1 MPSTHAALIVD
12 ADPKGLEALVYGF
25 QGAEWRMTAC
35 PAPETASLLV
45 KASGA
50 EILVVAS
57 RSEHE
62 KTLLLV
68 RQLRATAASRKL
80 PVLVL
85 GPEEMREP
93 LKEEGEAE
101 LLPLPAFVR
110 DVLTASEL
118 LVAARISA
126 ARSPGEDPRY
136 DGAISSGKTLS
147 LVRTMNALGRSGH
160 LRLAHHGR
168 YGDLMFHEGE
178 LTAASAGPL
187 QGMAAVQHL
196 MIWND
201 GKLDL
206 RFHPVPRRG
215 QLHLTTA
222 DFLQEMDRFQREIA
236 HAMKEIGPASAV
248 YSANQERLKQAAGGV
263 PAEVTPVIRLCN
275 GSRPLA
281 DVIDESPFRVL
292 DTVRIL
298 GRLAELG
305 VLTRGD
311 GKPLLAGGGEDS
323 LETARIEGAVP
334 PRAWPM
340 PAPIGGFPLSTPIQK
355 TAPTPPPKEA
365 AKASEPAPEPARQP
379 PQAPGAGAG
388 GEAPADGRPRRQTRE
403 IGIPAALATP
413 PAQAAIVAPPA
424 AQDVA
429 TPPPVAPAPSA
440 PATRAP
446 APPPGGALPA
456 TPAPAVRTAPMR
468 FAPLVPTPAP
478 VVIAPTA
485 TSPVTPPPAQPATAA
500 RASRTVT
507 PRPVVVTPPPSPT
520 ATIMQA
526 SGAFAKQ
533 PGPVTPPPSPT
544 ATIMQASGALAAKA
558 PPASAP
564 AGAIMHAAGVID
576 SQKHARKTKSAM
588 PAAKERR
595 SVVIEAIAAEDVV
608 TPPPSPQPAPATRVT
623 LPGIPSPP
631 APAGTAPVAGE
642 MHVAPSRRTATQ
654 VIPAGRVSIQ
664 LDTSLTAGPPAQ
676 TPQAPAPIVTKPE
689 PQGSRVTGEMHVPP
703 SGRSTRSM
711 AKAAPK
717 GSSFHI
723 DPSLSETA
731 AQAAQPRRSDSQP
744 APQKR
749 TDSRPVPPRRSDSRP
764 TPGPRHQSGSFST
777 VETDFFDRE
786 ADLYKEDK
794 AESFADLDE
803 GQTKGKPGAKGK
815 GGKPGRPYRK

>member
-160 LRLAHHGR
+160 LRLEHHGR

-206 RFHPVPRRG
+206 RFRPVPRRG

-222 DFLQEMDRFQREIA
+222 DFLQEVDRFQREIA

-248 YSANQERLKQAAGGV
+248 YAANQERLKQAAGGV

-323 LETARIEGAVP
+323 LETARIEGAGP
-334 PRAWPM
+334 PLAWPM
-340 PAPIGGFPLSTPIQK
+340 PAPIGGFPLSTPILR
-355 TAPTPPPKEA
+355 TAPTPPPA
-365 AKASEPAPEPARQP
+365 ATAKAAEPAAEPARQL
-379 PQAPGAGAG
+379 PQAPGPGAG

-424 AQDVA
+424 AQDVP
-429 TPPPVAPAPSA
+429 TPPPVAPTPSA
-440 PATRAP
+440 AAARAP

-456 TPAPAVRTAPMR
+456 TPAPAIRTAPMR

-485 TSPVTPPPAQPATAA
+485 TSPVTPPPAQPAAA
-500 RASRTVT
+500 PRASRTVT
-507 PRPVVVTPPPSPT
+507 PKPVV
-520 ATIMQA
+520 
-526 SGAFAKQ
+526 
-533 PGPVTPPPSPT
+533 VTPPPSPT

-564 AGAIMHAAGVID
+564 AGVIMQAAGVID
-576 SQKHARKTKSAM
+576 SQKHARKTTSTT

-623 LPGIPSPP
+623 VPGIPSPP
-631 APAGTAPVAGE
+631 APGGTAPVAGE

-723 DPSLSETA
+723 DPSLSEA
-731 AQAAQPRRSDSQP
+731 ADQIAQPRRSDSQP

-777 VETDFFDRE
+777 VETDFFERE
-786 ADLYKEDK
+786 ADLYKEEK

-803 GQTKGKPGAKGK
+803 GQKKGKPGAKGK